1 MAWSVGGYWNVR
13 NEKFLQESNIL
24 NQLVL
29 SAGIGMTPGF
39 QFDYDQVNP
48 MYAYDIDNPYLN
60 ATSSSNKLGLVTL
73 NPINDYNKKLKWRS
87 DHNFYVGIRF
97 TLFDHL
103 SANVR

>member
-1 MAWSVGGYWNVR
+1 
-13 NEKFLQESNIL
+13 
-24 NQLVL
+24 
-29 SAGIGMTPGF
+29 MTPGF

-87 DHNFYVGIRF
+87 DHTSTLESGLLCSTTYQQTYAITIR
-97 TLFDHL
+97 
-103 SANVR
+103 